1 MTAPIQ
7 ENQVQEQKQ
16 TDKELNFRNLEAKYQ
31 KELEKERAG
40 RIEAERLAQDRLH
53 SNQREEDD
61 DSDPYIDHKKL
72 NKKLAQFG
80 EQSQKQTKSE
90 IQQAVHHALQEERK
104 TNWLKNNSDF
114 YDVLQHAEKLAI
126 RDPDLAESI
135 LEMPDSFERQ
145 KLVYKTIKAQGLHK
159 PEQKQSSIQDKIDSN
174 RRSPYYQPSGI
185 GTAPYSSQG
194 DFSKSGQEQAY
205 NKMKE
210 LQKNLRT

>member
-104 TNWLKNNSDF
+104 TN
-114 YDVLQHAEKLAI
+114 
-126 RDPDLAESI
+126 
-135 LEMPDSFERQ
+135 
-145 KLVYKTIKAQGLHK
+145 
-159 PEQKQSSIQDKIDSN
+159 
-174 RRSPYYQPSGI
+174 
-185 GTAPYSSQG
+185 
-194 DFSKSGQEQAY
+194 
-205 NKMKE
+205 
-210 LQKNLRT
+210 